1 MPWPATSLTSYVSN
15 TVPAIKAFDL
25 NAFQSGITGIINGTY
40 SHKAVSIDSIGG
52 ALVTPPIGSLQLT
65 TSNSSTLT
73 PNPTQAVGTFF
84 RDQIPS
90 AWVNVASAGTII
102 KGVNAKLV
110 TRTGPGVYI
119 VDFNVII
126 GFPTPAGALAASAT
140 IIGSTPAFVNYEVV
154 MFAPTRIS
162 VRTYD
167 GITKAAAD
175 FSFSL
180 VVYSSSTV

>member
-1 MPWPATSLTSYVSN
+1 MAWPATSLTAYVSN

-25 NAFQSGITGIINGTY
+25 NAFQSGITGIINGIY

-52 ALVTPPIGSLQLT
+52 ALVAPPIGSLQLT

-90 AWVNVASAGTII
+90 AWVNVTSAGTII

-110 TRTGPGVYI
+110 TRMGPGVYI
-119 VDFNVII
+119 VDFNVSL
-126 GFPTPAGALAASAT
+126 GPSLPAGALAASAA
-140 IIGSTPAFVNYEVV
+140 IIGGAPAFICYVVNV
-154 MFAPTRIS
+154 ATPTKIT

-167 GITKAAAD
+167 GSTALAAD

-180 VVYSSSTV
+180 VVYSSN